1 MRHEL
6 GTQRTSSSPR
16 PPGPTARPAEHFPR
30 GSQPE
35 FWLQS
40 IGLENGVVFYN
51 TLYGP
56 RRPSMP
62 KRGLPFWIAPP
73 LCITR
78 EQVDEL
84 LAAIDRTLGDWERKM
99 GL

>member
-1 MRHEL
+1 MVIEIVADKKTMDFFSREA
-6 GTQRTSSSPR
+6 Q
-16 PPGPTARPAEHFPR
+16 A
-30 GSQPE
+30 E

-40 IGLENGVVFYN
+40 IGLKNGVVFYS

-56 RRPSMP
+56 RMPSME

-78 EQVDEL
+78 EQIDEL
-84 LAAIDRTLGDWERKM
+84 LDAVDATLSEWEKKM
-99 GL
+99 GV

>member
-1 MRHEL
+1 MVIEL
-6 GTQRTSSSPR
+6 VKNSETMD
-16 PPGPTARPAEHFPR
+16 FFDKN
-30 GSQPE
+30 SQPE

-40 IGLENGVVFYN
+40 IGLENGIVFYS

-56 RRPSMP
+56 RRPSTK

-78 EQVDEL
+78 EQIDEL
-84 LAAIDRTLGDWERKM
+84 LDRVDKTLSVWEIKM
-99 GL
+99 EVST